1 MLHNFT
7 IKNNRLFI
15 GGISAE
21 TLVKKYGS
29 PIYVYDADI
38 IKRQYHNIVK
48 NISYPK
54 KSVHFACKANTN
66 IELLKIL
73 RKEGC
78 KLECVSKGEIFSGF
92 EAGFLPEEIIYTCSY
107 VTKEELRFVVENNI
121 MINIDSLKQ
130 LEIIGQTY
138 PGHKICLRLN
148 QGIGAGHH
156 EHTITGGPNSKFGI
170 DISEIDSVFEI
181 VQKYHLQII
190 GIHQHIGSG
199 FLDTVVYMKAVK
211 ALLTTAKLF
220 KNLEFVDFGG
230 GFGIAYTSEQ
240 KPLDMKK
247 LGQYISGELEKF
259 TALYKKQVRIF
270 FEPGRYLVGES
281 GVLLGTVTEIKKTPY
296 HTFVGIDSGM
306 NQLIR
311 PIMYGSYHE
320 IVNASRVKGK
330 EETIWLVGNICES
343 GDVIARERK
352 ITKPKEGDIIAIFNA
367 GAMGY
372 SMSSLYNGR
381 PQPAEILVEGNTS
394 RVIREQNN
402 LIVDATKKKLR

>member
-1 MLHNFT
+1 
-7 IKNNRLFI
+7 
-15 GGISAE
+15 
-21 TLVKKYGS
+21 
-29 PIYVYDADI
+29 
-38 IKRQYHNIVK
+38 
-48 NISYPK
+48 
-54 KSVHFACKANTN
+54 
-66 IELLKIL
+66 
-73 RKEGC
+73 
-78 KLECVSKGEIFSGF
+78 
-92 EAGFLPEEIIYTCSY
+92 
-107 VTKEELRFVVENNI
+107 
-121 MINIDSLKQ
+121 
-130 LEIIGQTY
+130 
-138 PGHKICLRLN
+138 
-148 QGIGAGHH
+148 
-156 EHTITGGPNSKFGI
+156 
-170 DISEIDSVFEI
+170 
-181 VQKYHLQII
+181 
-190 GIHQHIGSG
+190 
-199 FLDTVVYMKAVK
+199 LDTVVYMKAVK